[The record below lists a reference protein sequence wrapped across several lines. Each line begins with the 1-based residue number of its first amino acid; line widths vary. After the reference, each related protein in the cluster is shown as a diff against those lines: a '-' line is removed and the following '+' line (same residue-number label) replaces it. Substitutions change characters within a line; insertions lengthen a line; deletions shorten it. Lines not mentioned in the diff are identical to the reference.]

1 MSASDTIRNNFTVS
15 FITVVKSSGPGNCS
29 DFKLRA
35 TLTRV
40 SVVPLEGHFMSLVI
54 P

>member
-1 MSASDTIRNNFTVS
+1 MSATDTLRDNFAVP
-15 FITVVKSSGPGNCS
+15 FITVVKTSGPGKCS
-29 DFKLRA
+29 DFKFRA
-35 TLTRV
+35 ALTRV